1 MRILIG
7 VTADESWRDALALG
21 ASLCRTHKA
30 ELVLAHIYPVPYDF
44 ASRDPSGTPEW
55 VGHLTQGADALIA
68 EAIEHLNQE
77 YGIETYETTVAGNR
91 SAAAGLLEVADE
103 FDVQRIVIGASPG
116 APVGRF
122 QVGSTAHELFSGSTV
137 AIAIAPA
144 GFRHVAAPTLS
155 GLVFSFRHGEESL
168 AILRQA
174 GEIAAETGLPLTML
188 TVLLRHRSYGKR
200 IAGLDEDTVMDDLQA
215 DAIERMTEAAKVL
228 PPGVEAKQEI
238 VVGDT
243 IQSAIQQRKWD
254 PNELL
259 TLPSSTGGLLH
270 RVFLGQTT
278 YKLIRATPNPAVV
291 WPRRSL
297 PTADEG

>member
-7 VTADESWRDALALG
+7 VTTDESWRDALALG

-30 ELVLAHIYPVPYDF
+30 EPVLAHIYPVPYDF
-44 ASRDPSGTPEW
+44 VSRDPGAPAW

-68 EAIEHLNQE
+68 EAVEHLSEE
-77 YGIETYETTVAGNR
+77 YGIETYETTVVGNR
-91 SAAAGLLEVADE
+91 SAGTGLMDAADE
-103 FDVQRIVIGASPG
+103 FDAQRIVIGASPG

-122 QVGSTAHELFSGSTV
+122 QVGSTAHELFHGSSV
-137 AIAIAPA
+137 PVAIAPA
-144 GFRHVAAPTLS
+144 GYRHVATPTLS

-200 IAGLDEDTVMDDLQA
+200 LGGIDEDTAMEDLRT
-215 DAIERMTEAAKVL
+215 DATERMTAAAKAL
-228 PPGVEAKQEI
+228 PDGVEAKQEI

-243 IQSAIQQRKWD
+243 IQSAIQQHKWD

-259 TLPSSTGGLLH
+259 TLPSSNGGVLH

-278 YKLIRATPNPAVV
+278 YKLIRASPNPAVV

-297 PTADEG
+297 PKTEAG